1 MTVED
6 YLPFVAVS
14 ATLLAGL
21 SWIIKAQI
29 SMRKQFTP
37 NGGSS
42 LRDAVNRLEKDA
54 QEMRADVKDLRNRAD
69 ESQERIINSVGKVH
83 ARLDEHVRDHLTAKE
98 K

>member
-1 MTVED
+1 VSTD
-6 YLPFVAVS
+6 PLAFVGLAV
-14 ATLLAGL
+14 ALLAGL

-29 SMRKQFTP
+29 SMSKQFTP

-54 QEMRADVKDLRNRAD
+54 QDMRQDIKEMRTHEDERA
-69 ESQERIINSVGKVH
+69 ERIINSVGKVH

>member
-1 MTVED
+1 MSTD
-6 YLPFVAVS
+6 PLAFVGLAV
-14 ATLLAGL
+14 ALLAGL
-21 SWIIKAQI
+21 SWIIRAQI
-29 SMRKQFTP
+29 AMAKQFTP

-54 QEMRADVKDLRNRAD
+54 QEARAEMKELRHHAQ
-69 ESQERIINSVGKVH
+69 ESDERIINSVAKVH

>member
-21 SWIIKAQI
+21 SWIIRAQI
-29 SMRKQFTP
+29 AMAKQFTP

-54 QEMRADVKDLRNRAD
+54 QEARAEMKELRNHAA
-69 ESQERIINSVGKVH
+69 ESDERIINSVAKVH
-83 ARLDEHVRDHLTAKE
+83 ARLDEHVRDHLTKGQ
-98 K
+98 

>member
-1 MTVED
+1 MTTD
-6 YLPFVAVS
+6 PLAFVGLAV
-14 ATLLAGL
+14 ALLAGL
-21 SWIIKAQI
+21 SWIIRAQI
-29 SMRKQFTP
+29 SMSKQFTP

-54 QEMRADVKDLRNRAD
+54 QEMRSDVKELRNRAD

-83 ARLDEHVRDHLTAKE
+83 ARLDEHVRDHLTSKE

>member
-1 MTVED
+1 MSTD
-6 YLPFVAVS
+6 PLAFVGLAV
-14 ATLLAGL
+14 ALLAGL

-29 SMRKQFTP
+29 SMSKQFTP

-54 QEMRADVKDLRNRAD
+54 QDMRQDIKEMRTHEDERA
-69 ESQERIINSVGKVH
+69 ERIINSVGKVH

>member
-1 MTVED
+1 MTTD
-6 YLPFVAVS
+6 PLAFVGLAV
-14 ATLLAGL
+14 ALLAGL

-29 SMRKQFTP
+29 SMSKQFTP

-54 QEMRADVKDLRNRAD
+54 QETRQDIKEMRQHEDERA
-69 ESQERIINSVGKVH
+69 ERIINSVGKVH
-83 ARLDEHVRDHLTAKE
+83 ARLDEHVRDHLTSKE